1 MGIGVKIAGV
11 GYYVPEKIL
20 DNAYFENIVDTNNDW
35 IMQMTGIQERRMA
48 APEQATSDLGIL
60 ASKLAMEDAGI
71 SAKDIEYVVHHSVT
85 PDMIFPGTS
94 CLVQHALGIKDA
106 GTLDVQAGC
115 TGLIYALS
123 VGYAYIKAGLYKTIL
138 VIAGDCLTRIT
149 DYEDRNT
156 CVLFGDGACAFVLTA
171 TTEADSFKS
180 FYVDGDGSFAELLS
194 QPCSGSRIPATHE
207 ALDKRLQ
214 YLKMDGPNTFKLAV
228 TAMTNSANKVL
239 KEANMDSSQ
248 IDWLIPHQANMRI
261 MESVAKKLKISEE
274 KVVKTIHKY
283 GNTSATTLGIAFA
296 ELVKEGKI
304 KRGDNI
310 VFVSFGAGATWG
322 ATLFQY

>member
-94 CLVQHALGIKDA
+94 CLIQHALGIKDA